1 MLLMRYAVQ
10 VPLAVASMFD
20 ARLNQDRV
28 TGATPLCTF
37 LTLLTGGYFVT
48 ESLIICRNFEEHG
61 VEPLAHAAVCVCFFL
76 LVAFTKKMQWF
87 VPRVLFF
94 ECSTPL
100 VHLRWLLQSLGLGE
114 TTFYKVNGISMMAAF
129 FVCRVVWGTSAS
141 PLFLY
146 IMFARSLL
154 GTTPHMGVW
163 LLDVECFQL
172 LQMHMCTPPRLTS
185 TLWAYLAHLLRIL
198 VYGPWRC
205 HRCEIIA
212 LAISLHVG
220 ASLTRSLP
228 LPGLV
233 LF

>member
-1 MLLMRYAVQ
+1 MRYAVQ

-141 PLFLY
+141 PVLLY
-146 IMFARSLL
+146 IMFASSFL
-154 GTTPHMGVW
+154 GITPHMGVW
-163 LLDVECFQL
+163 LLDVECSR
-172 LQMHMCTPPRLTS
+172 CTCAHVHIAPHINVLGVSSTS
-185 TLWAYLAHLLRIL
+185 TTHVCVRPMALSQMRNHCPRHLTTCWCFLDTFTPSAR
-198 VYGPWRC
+198 VD
-205 HRCEIIA
+205 
-212 LAISLHVG
+212 V
-220 ASLTRSLP
+220 
-228 LPGLV
+228 V
-233 LF
+233 LS